1 MVETRGVKNQAGQH
15 GEEPAARSTFALL
28 RTNPRL
34 LAFMVSQGL
43 AAIALGA
50 LLVARIEFATQAF
63 GNEVGIGTLAVSF
76 AVAAAVISIPAGM
89 LVDRANPRVVL
100 LISMVVIGASN
111 LVLGLVLV
119 RGPVGVALLVGGA
132 VLEGFATGFALPAM
146 LKTQAALVD
155 ADSRGAAE
163 IANLLRLCIGGLIGS
178 VLARAIPD
186 SAVVVLASGPLMVI
200 AGCTSFVIARPAVF
214 HPQRGVPLWQ
224 SVAEIVPRLRAD
236 APLSRAAVADRVMRV
251 VVPTLL
257 LPLFIV
263 DRNIDES
270 AAKVLV
276 AGTIGVL
283 IGSLTLAHFGVAGL
297 MRRPLI
303 VSFIGYVAALAVG
316 GLLLRND
323 WLIGEGLPQLLLL
336 VFIVVGCAF
345 SAYGTSALT
354 ALVQQRSPDDIRG
367 RLAGLLAVPRL
378 VLQAIASLIA
388 TALITLGD
396 SHYFTVG
403 LAVFTLVAL
412 TALLWFKR
420 IDQRDGEPAPAVR

>member
-1 MVETRGVKNQAGQH
+1 MNNQAGQH
-15 GEEPAARSTFALL
+15 DEEPAARSTFALL
-28 RTNPRL
+28 RRNPRL

-63 GNEVGIGTLAVSF
+63 GNEVGIGTLAVTFSI
-76 AVAAAVISIPAGM
+76 AAAVISIPAGM
-89 LVDRANPRVVL
+89 LVDRANPRVIL
-100 LISMVVIGASN
+100 LISMAVIGVSN
-111 LVLGLVLV
+111 ISLGYLLV

-132 VLEGFATGFALPAM
+132 VLEGLATGFALPAM

-155 ADSRGAAE
+155 AHSRGAAE

-178 VLARAIPD
+178 LLARLIPD
-186 SAVVVLASGPLMVI
+186 SAAVVLASGALIVI
-200 AGCTSFVIARPAVF
+200 AGCTSFVIASPAVF
-214 HPQRGVPLWQ
+214 RPQRGVTLWE
-224 SVAEIVPRLRAD
+224 SVSQVVPRLRAD
-236 APLSRAAVADRVMRV
+236 APLTRAVVADLVMRV

-263 DRNIDES
+263 DRDINQS
-270 AAKVLV
+270 AAKVLA

-283 IGSLTLAHFGVAGL
+283 IGSLTLAHFGVSGR
-297 MRRPLI
+297 MRRPLV
-303 VSFIGYVAALAVG
+303 VSFVGYLVAIALG

-323 WLIGEGLPQLLLL
+323 WLIGEGLPQIMLLG
-336 VFIVVGCAF
+336 FIVAGCAF

-378 VLQAIASLIA
+378 VLQALASLIA
-388 TALITLGD
+388 TALITVGN

-403 LAVFTLVAL
+403 LAVVTLLAL

-420 IDQRDGEPAPAVR
+420 IDQHDAQALSVGR